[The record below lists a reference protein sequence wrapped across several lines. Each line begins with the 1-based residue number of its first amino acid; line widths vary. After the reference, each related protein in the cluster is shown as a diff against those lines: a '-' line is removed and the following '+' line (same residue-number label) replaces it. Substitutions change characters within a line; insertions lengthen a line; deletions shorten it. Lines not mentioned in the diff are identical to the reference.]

1 MFSHTIYSDTLN
13 NIYPAALYTYFFLG
27 ANSSGL
33 GIKML
38 VFSDEELA
46 NNVKGTPLLVS
57 ELGSFVEGEVLKGHG
72 VRLVDYQQFTEF
84 EEDVFY

>member
-1 MFSHTIYSDTLN
+1 
-13 NIYPAALYTYFFLG
+13 
-27 ANSSGL
+27 
-33 GIKML
+33 ML

-46 NNVKGTPLLVS
+46 NNVKGSPLLVS

-72 VRLVDYQQFTEF
+72 VRLVDYQQSTKF